1 MYFKVIVNLLI
12 ILISIGF
19 VIAVTDGALEIYRGW
34 KNKDGTLVQGYGL
47 YEKEVVSKRLSK
59 TMPDIFRDRQPG
71 WELFEFHHYEIFCK
85 WQRGFK
91 QRDWTSERE
100 RRLKIK
106 MYRTEDS
113 ASLYTEKE
121 LPVIRYRCAPASIY
135 YQAKM
140 GWGLF

>member
-47 YEKEVVSKRLSK
+47 YEKVVSKRLSK
-59 TMPDIFRDRQPG
+59 TMPDIFRDRQP
-71 WELFEFHHYEIFCK
+71 WELLEK